1 MVADL
6 YLENWDLPDRIWQ
19 GLCCDNME
27 ASLPDGASF
36 SFVASGRSDQ
46 GELAPVSERHDEA
59 LAQASAAT
67 AS

>member
-1 MVADL
+1 
-6 YLENWDLPDRIWQ
+6 
-19 GLCCDNME
+19 ME